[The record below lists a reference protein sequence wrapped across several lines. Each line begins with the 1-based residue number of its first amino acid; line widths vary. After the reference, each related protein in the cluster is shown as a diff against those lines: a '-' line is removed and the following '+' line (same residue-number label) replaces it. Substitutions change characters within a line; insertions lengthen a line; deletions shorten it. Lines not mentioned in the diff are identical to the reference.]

1 MLRTSPEI
9 SFSSSFAAKQ
19 ESDLVTGRIQ
29 AGTWCCLVQVTL
41 VSPFAKHLTDAGRLG
56 SLKI

>member
-1 MLRTSPEI
+1 MHRTSPGI

-19 ESDLVTGRIQ
+19 VTGRIQ

-41 VSPFAKHLTDAGRLG
+41 VSLFAKHLTDAGRLG